1 MNTIRIFICG
11 LLLASSFNATA
22 QNIELDKKTSKFIIK
37 GTSSLHDWEMV
48 SETCQGSI
56 ALNNVGTESLD
67 IKNINIA
74 VEVETLK
81 SGKNIMDKKCYRAL
95 KHDEFPVIKYHFK
108 NITSIERKNDNLYS
122 AKLNG
127 TLSIAGI
134 TKPTL
139 ILVDIILKDNIIV
152 NIKGKKE
159 LKMSDFNVVP
169 PTALLGTLKTGNDIT
184 IEFNLNYI

>member
-1 MNTIRIFICG
+1 MKIIRIFICG

-48 SETCQGSI
+48 SETIKGSI
-56 ALNNVGTESLD
+56 SLNSMAGD
-67 IKNINIA
+67 ILNIKSIEIS
-74 VEVETLK
+74 VRVETLE
-81 SGKNIMDKKCYRAL
+81 SGKRVMDKKCYRAL
-95 KHDEFPVIKYHFK
+95 KYDEFPVIKYHFK
-108 NITSIERKNDNLYS
+108 NIVSIERKNDNLYS

-152 NIKGKKE
+152 NIKGKKD

-169 PTALLGTLKTGNDIT
+169 PTALLGTLKTGNEIT